1 MFDTAEAGTLTP
13 LPAAAFTLAE
23 WSRAKIAPD
32 VHVKCGKALYSV
44 PWKLIGQHV
53 DIRATATMVQI
64 FHNGEL
70 VKTHVRR
77 DKGRATDI
85 ADYPPEKIAF
95 HQKTPTWCRERAEQS
110 GPATAAVIA
119 ELLDSQALHRLRSAQ
134 AILGLADKHTDARL
148 EAACRKAAAAGDPS
162 YRTIRN
168 ILAAGL
174 EDVEHDRPT
183 GDAGAPAFLHG
194 PDQLFA
200 DVILFPAP
208 AATMTVSASGATGN
222 RRADA
227 GDDEPEGAAS

>member
-1 MFDTAEAGTLTP
+1 
-13 LPAAAFTLAE
+13 
-23 WSRAKIAPD
+23 
-32 VHVKCGKALYSV
+32 VLYSV
-44 PWKLIGQHV
+44 PWRLIGQHV
-53 DIRATATMVQI
+53 DIRATVTMVQI

-77 DKGRATDI
+77 DKGRATDV

-95 HQKTPTWCRERAEQS
+95 HMRTPTWCRERAEQT
-110 GPATAAVIA
+110 GPATAAVVA
-119 ELLDSQALHRLRSAQ
+119 ELLDGQALHRLRSAQ
-134 AILGLADKHTDARL
+134 GILGLAGKYSDTRL

-183 GDAGAPAFLHG
+183 GDAGAPAFVHG

-200 DVILFPAP
+200 DVIPLPSA
-208 AATMTVSASGATGN
+208 AATTTDTTSQAASD
-222 RRADA
+222 RRHDA
-227 GDDEPEGAAS
+227 GDGEPEGAAS